1 MFFEAEPTVQ
11 QKYDI
16 DEKLFETSQLW
27 VKVKSDNL
35 VVQILAQHSG
45 KIDEK

>member
-1 MFFEAEPTVQ
+1 MGNEGTRMGNERTRMGN
-11 QKYDI
+11 
-16 DEKLFETSQLW
+16 

-35 VVQILAQHSG
+35 VAQILAQYSG

>member
-1 MFFEAEPTVQ
+1 M
-11 QKYDI
+11 
-16 DEKLFETSQLW
+16 DEKLFDTNQLW

-35 VVQILAQHSG
+35 VAQFLAQYAG